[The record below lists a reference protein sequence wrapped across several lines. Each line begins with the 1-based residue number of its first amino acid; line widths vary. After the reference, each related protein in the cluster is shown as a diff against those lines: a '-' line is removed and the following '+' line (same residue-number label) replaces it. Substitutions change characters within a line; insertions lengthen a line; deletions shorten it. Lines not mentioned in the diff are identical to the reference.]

1 MPLVHRYHHSQG
13 RLSFSDVYSEVTG
26 KEHPGFNSSVWLASR
41 SFLKGSNFNQRIKPV
56 LSQLQDSVVQHCF
69 YVAAT

>member
-26 KEHPGFNSSVWLASR
+26 KEHPGFNSSGLPAGVFS
-41 SFLKGSNFNQRIKPV
+41 KE
-56 LSQLQDSVVQHCF
+56 
-69 YVAAT
+69 ATLTRE